1 MNHEQTHN
9 YEFFVTREFLRDE
22 VNHLEERRVVIVMPA
37 DLSLKS
43 WGLLVV
49 CHYISYTKSSDPS
62 KSANNQ
68 TKSLSLN
75 IQ

>member
-49 CHYISYTKSSDPS
+49 CHDIFIPNHQTLP
-62 KSANNQ
+62 NQ
-68 TKSLSLN
+68 STIRQRASV
-75 IQ
+75 